1 MRISPHVETGIVA
14 GEAVSGN
21 YAHSMVNTPLQR
33 AQRTGS
39 GVRLRA
45 TRSAQLGHTAWGPP
59 SIHSRGTTDQ
69 RLGRTSTISSWLRG
83 KIMAFFRTSS
93 TASSPAALSTTYH
106 APRRSGVRPAPVN
119 LAHRLVGGLSAP
131 STPLAR
137 GRTAPRRDAPQRG
150 EVVDVHHPP
159 LQARQAG
166 ARQPPQLPV
175 GGLTGQVRERGDQE
189 IGRASCRERV

>member
-119 LAHRLVGGLSAP
+119 LAHRLVGGDRKSTRLNSSHSQISYAVFCLKKKKSNQHVTLSCDID
-131 STPLAR
+131 TY
-137 GRTAPRRDAPQRG
+137 
-150 EVVDVHHPP
+150 VH
-159 LQARQAG
+159 AG
-166 ARQPPQLPV
+166 P
-175 GGLTGQVRERGDQE
+175 
-189 IGRASCRERV
+189 